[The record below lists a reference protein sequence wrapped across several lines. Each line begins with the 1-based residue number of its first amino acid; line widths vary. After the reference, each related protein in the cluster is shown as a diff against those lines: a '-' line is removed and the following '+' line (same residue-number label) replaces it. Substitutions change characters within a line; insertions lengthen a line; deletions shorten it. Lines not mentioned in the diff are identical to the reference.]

1 MAIRELKRRNASRNE
16 SRANWAMF
24 AALHNKS
31 AEVKRLYRA
40 DLKSGEIT
48 ESSRSKMNTET
59 GPWFMNFQPLKT
71 VPALPEQ
78 VAWEQMSKG
87 SHFFTAAAE
96 FWIETVP
103 TGGGFYQGQEIERF
117 YQEVL

>member
-1 MAIRELKRRNASRNE
+1 
-16 SRANWAMF
+16 MF

-59 GPWFMNFQPLKT
+59 GPWFMNFQPLRT
-71 VPALPEQ
+71 VHALAEQ

-103 TGGGFYQGQEIERF
+103 TGGSFYQGQEIDRF
-117 YQEVL
+117 YQEVI